1 MEYFGIKCAPSEL
14 MERVDEYY
22 KRLSDIG
29 HTQKMQKSCLFYFGQ
44 NNKSSH
50 LSRFG
55 SQYQNTMV
63 VVNDY
68 RSIIQHSVTLITSNR
83 PAYDVRATN
92 TDYKSQ
98 TQSILGEQILDYY
111 LREKGLEGHL
121 KTACNYAMRYSEG
134 FIGLDWD
141 VNLGRIYEVDSE
153 GNPVAEGDI
162 QYKVYNPL
170 QVIRDIDNDGEQ
182 DWVIL
187 VSKINKF
194 ELAARFPEHEE
205 AILRDDGARYRRE
218 DTEIDYLLHSKN
230 DKECEMVPIYL
241 FYHKKS
247 AVLPEGKMCLFL
259 NEQLKLLEGPL
270 PYQEVPR
277 YRIAPDNFDNTCLG
291 YTMAF
296 DLLSLQEASDKLY
309 SGVVSNNLTF
319 CKQVLQTKR
328 DPDFD
333 VQDLADGLKL
343 IMAEE
348 EIKAVQLT
356 KSAPETYE
364 LIKTLQSKMQE
375 LSGINEVVRGTPS
388 PNLRSGNSLA
398 LIAAQAI
405 TYNSGIQSSYNQ
417 LIEGTGTA
425 TIRILQNYATS
436 PRFAAIVGKYK
447 KAFMKEYQGSDLE
460 LIDRVTVEQQGSVM
474 RTTAGK
480 IQLAENLLQ
489 NGLFQR
495 PDQYLMVLE
504 TGRLD
509 PIVESE
515 QAEILLMRHENEM
528 LSTGKSPVA
537 VAVDKHDLHIK
548 EHKAVLA
555 NPESRFEPQV
565 VEATLA
571 HIQEHLDLKKTI
583 DPILLQIT
591 GTEPTMPPPPPQQ
604 GPTNNPEMAEP
615 PGPEMPPNMPSQ
627 PKLPQQAD
635 RQTEQSYEQLQ
646 GINEEGGI

>member
-259 NEQLKLLEGPL
+259 DEQLKLLEGPL
-270 PYQEVPR
+270 PYQEVPL

-319 CKQVLQTKR
+319 
-328 DPDFD
+328 
-333 VQDLADGLKL
+333 
-343 IMAEE
+343 
-348 EIKAVQLT
+348 
-356 KSAPETYE
+356 
-364 LIKTLQSKMQE
+364 
-375 LSGINEVVRGTPS
+375 
-388 PNLRSGNSLA
+388 
-398 LIAAQAI
+398 
-405 TYNSGIQSSYNQ
+405 
-417 LIEGTGTA
+417 
-425 TIRILQNYATS
+425 
-436 PRFAAIVGKYK
+436 
-447 KAFMKEYQGSDLE
+447 
-460 LIDRVTVEQQGSVM
+460 
-474 RTTAGK
+474 
-480 IQLAENLLQ
+480 
-489 NGLFQR
+489 
-495 PDQYLMVLE
+495 
-504 TGRLD
+504 
-509 PIVESE
+509 
-515 QAEILLMRHENEM
+515 
-528 LSTGKSPVA
+528 
-537 VAVDKHDLHIK
+537 
-548 EHKAVLA
+548 
-555 NPESRFEPQV
+555 
-565 VEATLA
+565 
-571 HIQEHLDLKKTI
+571 
-583 DPILLQIT
+583 
-591 GTEPTMPPPPPQQ
+591 
-604 GPTNNPEMAEP
+604 
-615 PGPEMPPNMPSQ
+615 
-627 PKLPQQAD
+627 
-635 RQTEQSYEQLQ
+635 
-646 GINEEGGI
+646 